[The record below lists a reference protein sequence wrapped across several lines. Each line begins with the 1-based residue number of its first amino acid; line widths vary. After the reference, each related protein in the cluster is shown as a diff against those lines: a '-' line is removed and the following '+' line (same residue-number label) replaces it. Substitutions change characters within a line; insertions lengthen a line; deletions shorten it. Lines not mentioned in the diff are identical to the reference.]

1 MRNEKELLVRG
12 LINSLKKRIRSNHDR
27 LEITAFFR
35 GSIFY
40 DYLKL
45 AQTLSEMPEPPA
57 EGASV
62 REKIGYRWSWASFKS
77 ISDSIEDGLE
87 YVYSMNLTTGYTHP
101 DAPVIFIDKKLTK
114 WLEETGCIDTDIS
127 NLNETVENATKQMY
141 HALKMVEDIIQFMIN
156 KSNEALS
163 HVKPRDFEGALESG
177 YAEYKRENYHDLQ
190 ITLKKDA
197 GRKKQ
202 RANERLN
209 DEHWARLVE
218 ADKKL
223 VREAINGMLTEDK
236 EQVLYTDDYC
246 RQMEREPALL
256 SLVNDQFDTED
267 LFDFHHAIRLQQL
280 IDKITPFNL
289 DFFFDRVLRS
299 DIIKAEMF
307 PDLKERLIATP
318 PPATDE
324 PQHTPTQKELTDQ
337 AVQNAL
343 RLMAKKMKTEEMK
356 ELPKAAVWQGIY
368 RVLADRKIVKEGEY
382 LAFGQYIN
390 SLNVEGMTIT
400 DNGKGVCKTNND
412 GIFGK
417 PLSEWDI
424 MKYKGKKKA
433 VYDRYYLA
441 ATTFN
446 DTLTAC
452 LQQLKIKPPK

>member
-1 MRNEKELLVRG
+1 
-12 LINSLKKRIRSNHDR
+12 
-27 LEITAFFR
+27 
-35 GSIFY
+35 
-40 DYLKL
+40 
-45 AQTLSEMPEPPA
+45 MPQEPSCFID
-57 EGASV
+57 ESV
-62 REKIGYRWSWASFKS
+62 R
-77 ISDSIEDGLE
+77 
-87 YVYSMNLTTGYTHP
+87 
-101 DAPVIFIDKKLTK
+101 K
-114 WLEETGCIDTDIS
+114 WLEESEHIEIDIS
-127 NLNETVENATKQMY
+127 NLNENVSTATINGY
-141 HALKMVEDIIQFMIN
+141 EAVTAINYIIQHMRL

-163 HVKPRDFEGALESG
+163 RVPIEALEKALETG
-177 YAEYKRENYHDLQ
+177 YAEFKRVYYHDLQ
-190 ITLKKDA
+190 IILKKDA
-197 GRKKQ
+197 GKMKQ

-209 DEHWARLVE
+209 DEHWAKLVE
-218 ADKKL
+218 VDREL
-223 VREAINGMLTEDK
+223 VGKATNGKLTEDK
-236 EQVLYTDDYC
+236 QQVFYTDDYC
-246 RQMEREPALL
+246 RKMEREPALINL
-256 SLVNDQFDTED
+256 IYDQFDTED
-267 LFDFHHAIRLQQL
+267 LFDFHHAIHIQHLT
-280 IDKITPFNL
+280 DKITPYNL

-299 DIIKAEMF
+299 DIIKAEIF

-343 RLMAKKMKTEEMK
+343 RLMAEKMKTEEMK

>member
-87 YVYSMNLTTGYTHP
+87 YVYSMNLTAGYTHP

-177 YAEYKRENYHDLQ
+177 YAEYKKENYHDLQ

-236 EQVLYTDDYC
+236 DQVLYTDDYC

-307 PDLKERLIATP
+307 PDLKEKLFSTPQSPAEDIASTP
-318 PPATDE
+318 TPAPPTLTPEERTRQAVRDALSTMAGKMQTDE
-324 PQHTPTQKELTDQ
+324 MKDLPRT
-337 AVQNAL
+337 AL
-343 RLMAKKMKTEEMK
+343 
-356 ELPKAAVWQGIY
+356 WQGIY
-368 RVLADRKIVKEGEY
+368 RVLADRGIVKAEDYAG
-382 LAFGQYIN
+382 FGRYIN
-390 SLNVEGMTIT
+390 ALEVEGMTLA
-400 DNGKGVCKTNND
+400 DNGKGLSKTDD
-412 GIFGK
+412 GVLRK
-417 PLSEWDI
+417 PLAEWDRT
-424 MKYKGKKKA
+424 KYKGKTK
-433 VYDRYYLA
+433 VFDRFYLA
-441 ATTFN
+441 ATTF
-446 DTLTAC
+446 DEILTEC
-452 LQQLKIKPPK
+452 MKTE